1 MDMPL
6 LPALELSTHPNPDTC
21 IIWLHGLGADGY
33 DFLTV
38 VRELHLPDELK
49 IRFVFPHAPM
59 QPVTLNHGMRMRAWY
74 DVALDGLE
82 RKPDHGG
89 IKQSILSINDWITHE
104 LSRGIPPRRLFLAG
118 FSQGGAV
125 ALCTGL
131 QHPAPL
137 GGILALSTYLPFPD
151 ESAAPSHTLN
161 HDIPIFMAHGR
172 DDSVIPATLGD
183 ASRKTLESRGYHV
196 DWHIYPMAHSL
207 CMDEVNDL
215 SAWLQHCLSDA

>member
-1 MDMPL
+1 
-6 LPALELSTHPNPDTC
+6 
-21 IIWLHGLGADGY
+21 
-33 DFLTV
+33 
-38 VRELHLPDELK
+38 
-49 IRFVFPHAPM
+49 M

>member
-1 MDMPL
+1 MPL

-38 VRELHLPDELK
+38 VRELRLPNELK

-59 QPVTLNHGMRMRAWY
+59 QPVTFNHGMMMRAWY
-74 DVALDGLE
+74 DVSMDGLE
-82 RKPDHGG
+82 RKPDHSG
-89 IKQSILSINDWITHE
+89 IKRSVQSINDWIAHE

-151 ESAAPSHTLN
+151 GSTTPSIPPN
-161 HDIPIFMAHGR
+161 HHEIPIFMAHGR
-172 DDSVIPATLGD
+172 AYTVIPATLGD
-183 ASRKTLESRGYHV
+183 ASRKILESRGYHV
-196 DWHIYPMAHSL
+196 EWHIYPMAHSL
-207 CMDEVNDL
+207 CMEDVNDL
-215 SAWLQHCLSDA
+215 SAWFQHRLSDA